1 MEKNLKIVLTDC
13 ATVSSGDL
21 DLKKLE
27 KFGEVTYYPETPAEL
42 ICERIKD
49 ANVVICNKTVIG
61 KKEIDAAKNLGLIT
75 LFATGYNNIDVK
87 YAASKGVAVCNA
99 GTYSTHAVAQQ
110 VFSYIL
116 NDACKVSL
124 YDSDVK
130 EGAWMRSRLFS
141 VFSRPTHELLGKTV
155 GIFGFGAIGK
165 QVANIANAFGMNIL
179 VCTRTPRPELDTVP
193 VKYVDFDTLLAS
205 ADYLTLHCP
214 LNEGTKGL
222 FDAKAF
228 KKMKKG
234 AYFINT
240 ARGAVIDEK
249 ALTDALNED
258 HLSGAAID
266 VLTTEPMQENC
277 PLHGAKNITITPHV
291 AWAPLETRQR
301 VLETVIKN
309 IETYLEGNPQNKVN

>member
-61 KKEIDAAKNLGLIT
+61 QNEIDAAENLGLIT

-130 EGAWMRSRLFS
+130 GGAWMRSRLFS
-141 VFSRPTHELLGKTV
+141 VFSRPTHELLGKTI

-222 FDAKAF
+222 FDEKAF

-266 VLTTEPMQENC
+266 VLTTEPMQESC
-277 PLHGAKNITITPHV
+277 PLLGAKNITITPHV

>member
-1 MEKNLKIVLTDC
+1 
-13 ATVSSGDL
+13 
-21 DLKKLE
+21 
-27 KFGEVTYYPETPAEL
+27 
-42 ICERIKD
+42 
-49 ANVVICNKTVIG
+49 
-61 KKEIDAAKNLGLIT
+61 
-75 LFATGYNNIDVK
+75 
-87 YAASKGVAVCNA
+87 
-99 GTYSTHAVAQQ
+99 VAQQ

-130 EGAWMRSRLFS
+130 GGAWMRSRLFS
-141 VFSRPTHELLGKTV
+141 VFSRPTHELLGKTI

-214 LNEGTKGL
+214 LNDGTKGL

-266 VLTTEPMQENC
+266 VLTTEPMQESC
-277 PLHGAKNITITPHV
+277 PLLGAKNITITPHV